1 MIARSPFLMLS
12 LIFLGL
18 AAASVTSAQNSA
30 VEPGPITA
38 QIVERGEL
46 ICGINGT
53 LPGFGFRTDDGSY
66 EGFDVEIC
74 RAVAAAILGD
84 ADAVFYVEVTSA
96 ERSVTMITGSVD
108 MLSRNTTW
116 TFSRDVEWQATF
128 GPTTF
133 YDGQGVMVRTA
144 DGIASLED
152 LEGGTICSDGGTTTE
167 LNISDAMAV
176 REIDFVLQ
184 TFQSLDITSE
194 AFY

>member
-1 MIARSPFLMLS
+1 M
-12 LIFLGL
+12 
-18 AAASVTSAQNSA
+18 
-30 VEPGPITA
+30 
-38 QIVERGEL
+38 

-194 AFY
+194 AFYSG